1 MTTEASTAS
10 ADALGAMTSWVE
22 YGADS
27 HFPVQ
32 NIPFGVFQRADG
44 PQVCGTRIGDFVR
57 GCPGVSRGV
66 WSAPRASLPRC
77 DVATSRACVPP
88 FSSAQAVDLSAVIR
102 SGMVDASQPW
112 AVALLEKDLSTFM
125 GMTRDV
131 WRAARHAIQ
140 ALFLKESESKW
151 TVAYRTAAMLDV
163 KTVTP
168 QMPCVIGD
176 YTDFYS
182 SREHATNVGT
192 MFRGKD
198 NALQPNW
205 LHLPVGYHGRSSTV
219 VLSGTDVHRPNGQLQ
234 ADATDPKKGSVFGP
248 CRLMD
253 FELEVGAFVGGPTNP
268 MGTPVPIEGAWD
280 RLFGLVMM
288 NDWSAR
294 DIQKWE
300 YVPLGPFTAKNLAT
314 SISPW
319 IVTLDAL
326 EPFRC
331 PTSAGAQ
338 TDPEPLPY
346 LRDPCYSSFNLNLEV
361 AIQSDADC
369 PAPTTI
375 SRSNFRHMYWT
386 PAQQL
391 THHSV
396 TGCSMRA
403 GDLLGSGTVSGDH
416 DKAFGS
422 MLELSWKGSKTV
434 ELEGG
439 ASRKFLKDGDLV
451 VMTGFCQGPG
461 FRVGMGE
468 VSGRV
473 LPAVDFPPTG
483 ASTVAVAAAAVG
495 GEGAVAAASASSSS
509 ATA

>member
-1 MTTEASTAS
+1 MST
-10 ADALGAMTSWVE
+10 DAPATSFAAIAAMTSWVE

-32 NIPFGVFQRADG
+32 NIPFGAFARPDG
-44 PQVCGTRIGDFVR
+44 VKVCGTRIGNN
-57 GCPGVSRGV
+57 
-66 WSAPRASLPRC
+66 
-77 DVATSRACVPP
+77 
-88 FSSAQAVDLSAVIR
+88 AVDLSAVIKA
-102 SGMVDASQPW
+102 GLLPASEPW
-112 AVALLEKDLSTFM
+112 AAALMKEDLSEFM
-125 GMTRDV
+125 KLTREA
-131 WRAARHAIQ
+131 WRAARYAIQ
-140 ALFLKESESKW
+140 ALFVKEGEDKW
-151 TVAYRTAAMLDV
+151 TAELRTAAIFSV
-163 KTVTP
+163 ASITP
-168 QMPCVIGD
+168 QLPCTIGD

-219 VLSGTDVHRPNGQLQ
+219 VLSGTDVHRPYGQLQ
-234 ADATDPKKGSVFGP
+234 ADATDPSKGSVFAP
-248 CRLMD
+248 CKLMD
-253 FELEVGAFVGGPTNP
+253 FEVEVGAFVGGPANP
-268 MGTPVPIEGAWD
+268 MGTSVPIEGAWD
-280 RLFGLVMM
+280 RIFGFVMM

-314 SISPW
+314 SITPW
-319 IVTLDAL
+319 IVTVDAL

-338 TDPEPLPY
+338 IDPEPLPY
-346 LRDPCYSSFNLNLEV
+346 LRDPQYSSFNLQLETT
-361 AIQSDADC
+361 IQSDVDC
-369 PAPTTI
+369 KEGAVI

-396 TGCSMRA
+396 SGCVMRA
-403 GDLLGSGTVSGDH
+403 GDLLGSGTVSGDTN
-416 DKAFGS
+416 KSYGS

-434 ELEGG
+434 ELSEGVT
-439 ASRKFLKDGDLV
+439 RKFLKDGDLV
-451 VMTGFCQGPG
+451 SMVGFCQGEG
-461 FRVGMGE
+461 FRVGMGA
-468 VSGRV
+468 VTGRV
-473 LPAVDFPPTG
+473 LPPTG
-483 ASTVAVAAAAVG
+483 LPPAAAAVAAAA
-495 GEGAVAAASASSSS
+495 AASSGAASSSS